1 MKLSLVVT
9 QGSQQGKAIPITK
22 TEFTVGRDAQCHLRP
37 ASQHVS
43 KKHCAIRVKG
53 DRVFVEDFGSTNG
66 TFINDQP
73 LKGEREVKDGDRL
86 KIGPLDFLL
95 KVEGAAQA
103 EKPTQVEQDTK
114 VPGAAPKPAAPAAKP
129 AAPAPAKP
137 AGQAKPP
144 APAKPE
150 PKHEA
155 KHDAKHDASSENLD
169 EDAIGSML
177 LSMSDD
183 QQGDQPNESDSFA
196 SGSTLM
202 QVLKPEEMEQLQNA
216 AENKTPYRPRPSS
229 QGVGA
234 NTSQAAKAI
243 LEKYRKRP
251 KS

>member
-1 MKLSLVVT
+1 MKISLVVT
-9 QGSQQGKAIPITK
+9 QGTQQGKAIPISK
-22 TEFTVGRDAQCHLRP
+22 AEFIIGRDAQCHLRP

-53 DRVFVEDFGSTNG
+53 DKVFLEDFGSTNG

-73 LKGEREVKDGDRL
+73 VKGEREVRDGDRL

-95 KVEGAAQA
+95 KLEGAQA

-114 VPGAAPKPAAPAAKP
+114 VPGVAPKPAPAAKP
-129 AAPAPAKP
+129 APAKP
-137 AGQAKPP
+137 AAQAKPS
-144 APAKPE
+144 APGKN
-150 PKHEA
+150 
-155 KHDAKHDASSENLD
+155 DAPPDNLD

-177 LSMSDD
+177 LSMSDE

-216 AENKTPYRPRPSS
+216 ADNKTPYRPKPSS